1 MADLMVELYGVTV
14 GRLVGSDWRS
24 FDFVA
29 SPEAVDAFGLG
40 ATVVSESVPLEIRPT
55 PRNAGRRRNY
65 FSELLP
71 EGPILTRLS
80 SQAGLEPNDVVGML
94 RRYGR
99 DLAGALQIY
108 DPEAEGEPRVPRTEP
123 LTEAAIGA
131 MLRDASIAP
140 LGNDRLTGRTSL
152 GGVQDKIVLAKVGD
166 GWHQVHDGAPSTH
179 IVKASPEGRPSL
191 IVDEEYGARAA
202 RDLGLA
208 AFDTRLEAFDGVP
221 ALVVERYD
229 RDPNI
234 PGGRL
239 HQEDMNQAIGAYGA
253 MKYEGEGSPV
263 SLIRIADVFR
273 AYGDDDSRRRLLTQ
287 LTLAV
292 ALGNLDMH
300 AKNLSVLHPPPVSGR
315 LPAPTLAPAYDM
327 VPLRHHLAHRGLA
340 MSVEGES
347 DHARVTAESLA
358 AEGESWGVR
367 GADGVVAEA
376 LDRIAEFVEAEAPAD
391 GAHPGLREDVAQFT
405 ERLRAGDPVGDIPN
419 RDR

>member
-1 MADLMVELYGVTV
+1 MADLVVELYGVAV

-29 SPEAVDAFGLG
+29 EPEAVDAFGLG
-40 ATVVSESVPLEIRPT
+40 ATIVSESVPLEIRPT
-55 PRNAGRRRNY
+55 PRNAGRRRNF

-71 EGPILTRLS
+71 EGPLLTRLS

-108 DPEAEGEPRVPRTEP
+108 DPDAPGEPRTPRTSP
-123 LTEAAIGA
+123 LTEAAIGR

-140 LGNDRLTGRTSL
+140 LGNDRLSGRTSL
-152 GGVQDKIVLAKVGD
+152 GGVQDKIVLARVDD

-179 IVKASPEGRPSL
+179 IVKVSPEGRPSL
-191 IVDEEYGARAA
+191 VVDEEYGARAA
-202 RDLGLA
+202 RALGLA
-208 AFDTRLEAFDGVP
+208 AFDTRLEAFDGVT

-229 RDPNI
+229 RDLSI
-234 PGGRL
+234 VGGRL
-239 HQEDMNQAIGAYGA
+239 HQEDMNQALGAYGA

-263 SLIRIADVFR
+263 SLIRVADVFR
-273 AYGDDDSRRRLLTQ
+273 AYGDDDSRRRLLAQ

-315 LPAPTLAPAYDM
+315 LPAPTLAPAYDL

-340 MSVEGES
+340 MSIEGES
-347 DHARVTAESLA
+347 DHARITAEAIA
-358 AEGESWGVR
+358 AEGESWGVK
-367 GADGVVAEA
+367 GADAVVTDA
-376 LDRIAEFVEAEAPAD
+376 LDRLAAFVDAEGPAT
-391 GAHPGLREDVAQFT
+391 GAHPGLREDVARFT
-405 ERLRAGDPVGDIPN
+405 GRLLAGNPVGESQ
-419 RDR
+419 